1 MSVDVEIKG
10 MLELQANLTK
20 LAKVAP
26 ESTVKHAALI
36 VQRSAMQHATG
47 RPGPNVITGR
57 LRSSINIEIE
67 SLTSARVG
75 TAVQYASMVE
85 YGHSQQVGRFVP
97 MFSAGQKNVRGPFAG
112 TYNGQGL
119 GLRLVNPTAPA
130 YPFMTPA
137 AADLRGQFPELSV
150 EVRNDIE
157 HTSWQK

>member
-26 ESTVKHAALI
+26 ESVVKRAALM

-57 LRSSINIEIE
+57 LRASINIEIE
-67 SLTSARVG
+67 NLTSARVG
-75 TAVQYASMVE
+75 TAVQYAPSVE
-85 YGHSQQVGRFVP
+85 FGHRQEVGRFVP
-97 MFSAGQKNVRGPFAG
+97 MFSAGQKNVRGPFKG

-137 AADLRGQFPELSV
+137 ANDLRGQFPELSV
-150 EVRNDIE
+150 QVRNDIE
-157 HTSWQK
+157 NTSWQK